1 MPDGYPSA
9 RSIFA
14 GDSPKPSPTLSTV
27 SCDPD
32 CTEQLLLEEMAHL
45 SSDADKS
52 RHERYLSVFQLL
64 QRRDSGMVL
73 YADFHAACWVDACM
87 DPQKCA
93 TLFDL
98 CGSNRVRNPSRS
110 KTTERDSNSA
120 SFIPTSTYGF
130 RQREVCYEEGS
141 SRGAF

>member
-45 SSDADKS
+45 SSDAEKS
-52 RHERYLSVFQLL
+52 RHERHVSVLRLL
-64 QRRDSGMVL
+64 QRRDRAL
-73 YADFHAACWVDACM
+73 ADTFEDLRRSTDMRQLALIQAQELLSEEEFGRFSSETGGAV
-87 DPQKCA
+87 P
-93 TLFDL
+93 TLL
-98 CGSNRVRNPSRS
+98 GV
-110 KTTERDSNSA
+110 
-120 SFIPTSTYGF
+120 
-130 RQREVCYEEGS
+130 
-141 SRGAF
+141 